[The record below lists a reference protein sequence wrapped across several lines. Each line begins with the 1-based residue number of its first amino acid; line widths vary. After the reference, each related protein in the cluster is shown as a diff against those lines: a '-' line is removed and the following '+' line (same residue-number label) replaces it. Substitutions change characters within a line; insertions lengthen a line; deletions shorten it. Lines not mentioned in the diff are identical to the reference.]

1 MKTRKLVSVLLVSI
15 LSLTMLPAVA
25 NGSARYAMG
34 KDGYSSRFS
43 LGAFHSAVIGADG
56 ALYIVGYNY
65 SGQLGLNNTVNTKV
79 PSAVPGLTNVCS
91 VSLGENHSAVITTD
105 GSLYTWGANSSGQLG
120 LGDNISMKIPIK
132 VAGIKNVTTICLGG
146 SHSAAITSDGSLYT
160 WGNGHSGRL
169 GLGNSVDANTPKKV
183 SIPNNTIAVSLGSS
197 HSAAITADRSLY
209 TWGTNNN
216 GELGHGDNVSVNVP
230 KKVNSLSNVVA
241 VSLGVN
247 YSAAITADGS
257 LYTWGR
263 NNYGQLGYGNTV
275 SIDVP
280 KKVNAL
286 SKVIAVSL
294 GFYHSAA
301 ITADGS
307 LYTWGRNNYGQL
319 GLGDTID
326 RNAPEKVGLSNVAAI
341 SLGGYHSSA
350 VLSDGRIF
358 CWGYNSSG
366 QLGLGHTTDKSS
378 PQFMTNGVV
387 PFTEVSVAVQTGDAS
402 DIKATSAVI
411 TGNSYVAKGATVTGA
426 GIMWLK
432 SGDMSNG
439 IVAAAGITSP
449 FNVELKNLS
458 PGTKYFYQAYVN
470 TTVGGNKQYLGEIK
484 SFTTIN
490 APAEIKV
497 NSVKTMSAVYVV
509 KGNTVTL
516 PYGVL
521 PYNAANKGVKWYSSD
536 TSIATVDA
544 GGNVKGVKAGS
555 TVITVTTADGGKT
568 ASCIVNV
575 VAKAVALKTLK
586 ISPSSSMTL
595 NVGSVLQVKP
605 TLNPK
610 NATGIVPEYKSS
622 TTAVAF
628 INKAGVITTLSP
640 GKTTITVTAGTQVK
654 KFTLTVEAP

>member
-15 LSLTMLPAVA
+15 LSLTMLPAVVY
-25 NGSARYAMG
+25 GSARYSMG
-34 KDGYSSRFS
+34 KDGYYGRLS
-43 LGAFHSAVIGADG
+43 LGSYHSAVIDADSE
-56 ALYIVGYNY
+56 LYIVGYNFF
-65 SGQLGLNNTVNTKV
+65 GQLGLNHTTNTKV
-79 PSAVPGLTNVCS
+79 PGKVAGLSNVCA
-91 VSLGENHSAVITTD
+91 VSLGGNHSAVITSD
-105 GSLYTWGANSSGQLG
+105 GSLYTWGYNYYGQLG
-120 LGDNISMKIPIK
+120 LGDNISVKIPIK
-132 VAGIKNVTTICLGG
+132 VPGIKNITAVSLGDEHSAAITTDGNLYTWGRGGSGRLGLGNTVNENTPKKVIIPNNIIAVSLGG
-146 SHSAAITSDGSLYT
+146 SHSAAITADRNLYTWGANASGQLGHGDNVSVNVLKKVTALSNVVAVSLGGFHSAAITSDGSLYT
-160 WGNGHSGRL
+160 WGSNGYGQ
-169 GLGNSVDANTPKKV
+169 
-183 SIPNNTIAVSLGSS
+183 
-197 HSAAITADRSLY
+197 
-209 TWGTNNN
+209 
-216 GELGHGDNVSVNVP
+216 LGHGDTVSINAP
-230 KKVNSLSNVVA
+230 KKVAALSNVVA
-241 VSLGVN
+241 VSLGN
-247 YSAAITADGS
+247 SHSAAVTADGS

-263 NNYGQLGYGNTV
+263 NNN
-275 SIDVP
+275 
-280 KKVNAL
+280 
-286 SKVIAVSL
+286 
-294 GFYHSAA
+294 
-301 ITADGS
+301 
-307 LYTWGRNNYGQL
+307 GQL
-319 GLGDTID
+319 GLGNTMD
-326 RNAPEKVGLSNVAAI
+326 RKAPVKVALSNVVAVN
-341 SLGGYHSSA
+341 LGGYHSAA
-350 VLSDGRIF
+350 VLSDGRIYN
-358 CWGYNSSG
+358 WGLNSNG
-366 QLGLGHTTDKSS
+366 QLGNNTTTDRTS
-378 PQFMTNGVV
+378 PQLLTTGVV
-387 PFTEVSVAVQTGDAS
+387 PYTEVSVAVQTGDAS

-411 TGNSYVAKGATVTGA
+411 TGNSYVAKGTTVTGA
-426 GIMWLK
+426 GIMWLIF
-432 SGDMSNG
+432 GDMSNG
-439 IVAAAGITSP
+439 IVAAAGTTSP
-449 FNVELKNLS
+449 FSVELKNLS

-470 TTVGGNKQYLGEIK
+470 TTAGGNKQYLGEIK

-555 TVITVTTADGGKT
+555 TVITVTTVDGNKT
-568 ASCIVNV
+568 ANCIVNV
-575 VAKAVALKTLK
+575 VSKAVALKTLK